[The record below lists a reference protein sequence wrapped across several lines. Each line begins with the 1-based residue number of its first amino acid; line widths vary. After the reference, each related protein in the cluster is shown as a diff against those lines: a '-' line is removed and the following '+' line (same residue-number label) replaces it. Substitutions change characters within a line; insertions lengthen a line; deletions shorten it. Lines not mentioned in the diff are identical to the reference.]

1 MSVKYVLGRL
11 PLPET
16 PERFVPAQRERHR
29 ITAIALEEQAALYLH
44 KLPPFH
50 KDPFDRM
57 LVCQAIQHQFTLLTP
72 DPLITQYPVLT
83 AW

>member
-1 MSVKYVLGRL
+1 MSVKYVLGSL

-50 KDPFDRM
+50 KDPFDRI